1 MSENDELDEL
11 QEKLDDNDEFFDCVD
26 MVYHTKDKHLKKN
39 DKVLVTGGTK
49 YGSTQLCT
57 VIEVTAKVSIV
68 IDGDGRTF
76 CKHKNFLQ
84 KVSLLKKTH
93 MKIGWWIKN

>member
-57 VIEVTAKVSIV
+57 VIEVTAKMAEVM
-68 IDGDGRTF
+68 DGDARRF
-76 CKHKNFLQ
+76 RKNKKFFQ
-84 KVSLLKKTH
+84 KVTLLS
-93 MKIGWWIKN
+93 KNTREHWLVD